1 MTFNHLVLIGGG
13 HSNVSL
19 LKKWL
24 MFPKLMPEIPVSI
37 ISRDSH
43 LVYSAMFPSV
53 LSKSISLE
61 ESLIDIKSL
70 AKNAKVSFVQE
81 EVKDIDFNLKK
92 IVLSKRPSINYSK
105 LVLNYG
111 SQTIIPK
118 EFESPVKNQNAFT
131 IKPFFRA
138 YELIQKEDIL
148 DSVDELPFVIVGSG
162 LAAIEVSYALRKRW
176 RNRSLKLLC
185 DSRKINN
192 KILKSLWNSN
202 IDLVQNLNFDYGK
215 ILLCTGNTTS
225 PLWVQKKLLYSDS
238 YGRIITNQNLQIKS
252 LSGIFAVG
260 DCAVV
265 GSAKRPASGVFAV
278 KVVNTLVQNLKRDI
292 EGRSLKKWFPQKIG
306 LQIVNIFPSYHPK
319 AFAIYRNFVFGPSF
333 VFWILKHK
341 IDLNFIKKF
350 RSKRLIM
357 KGSGKDISLNDCRGC
372 AAKIPQIV
380 LNKSLINSNLDS
392 FASSPEDSVEIYQN
406 GKDIIL
412 QSVDGFPALVSDPWL
427 NAKITTLH
435 ACSDLWACGAKLS
448 SAQALISLPK
458 VEREFQSYL
467 FSQSLQGIKSTVEDH
482 GGELL
487 GGHTFEARSLVNK
500 PYSLGIDISL
510 TVQGILKNRAK
521 PWLKSGM
528 NIGDILMMSRP
539 LGVGIYFAGQM
550 QNINMLGSSSE
561 VINNLV
567 KSQQYLI
574 DEIYLFQNQFKE
586 SLVNAATDI
595 TGYGFIGHLKEM
607 VESSNLYRQSNNLEK
622 LKVLLDLFAF
632 KAYPGVFDL
641 IRKDVK
647 STFFESN
654 KDIFDKIYKV
664 NKQKRI
670 INFLNENSLDQETF
684 NERISLLLDPQTCGP
699 LLISCNRKYENV
711 LKDKWYKVGEVVK
724 M

>member
-13 HSNVSL
+13 HTNVL
-19 LKKWL
+19 LIKKW
-24 MFPKLMPEIPVSI
+24 MMCSKLMPEIPVSI

-70 AKNAKVSFVQE
+70 AKNAKISFVEE
-81 EVKDIDFNLKK
+81 EVNDIDFNLKK
-92 IVLSKRPSINYSK
+92 IVLSNRPSINYSK

-111 SQTIIPK
+111 SQTKIPK
-118 EFESPVKNQNAFT
+118 EFESLVKNRNAFT
-131 IKPFFRA
+131 IKPFLRA
-138 YELIQKEDIL
+138 YDFIQKEDIL

-176 RNRSLKLLC
+176 RGRSLKLLC

-192 KILKSLWNSN
+192 TILKSLRNSN
-202 IDLVQNLNFDYGK
+202 IDLVKNLNFEYGK
-215 ILLCTGNTTS
+215 ILLCTGNTS
-225 PLWVQKKLLYSDS
+225 PFWVQKKLLDSDS
-238 YGRIITNQNLQIKS
+238 DGRIITNQNLQLKS
-252 LSGIFAVG
+252 FYGIFAAG
-260 DCAVV
+260 DCAVID
-265 GSAKRPASGVFAV
+265 SEKRPASGVFAV
-278 KVVNTLVQNLKRDI
+278 KVVNTLVKNLKKDI
-292 EGRSLKKWFPQKIG
+292 DGGSLKKWFPQRTG
-306 LQIVNIFPSYHPK
+306 LQIFNIYPSHRQK

-333 VFWILKHK
+333 LFWILKRK
-341 IDLNFIKKF
+341 IDLNFINKF

-357 KGSGKDISLNDCRGC
+357 KSSEKNISLNDCRGC

-406 GKDIIL
+406 GVDIIL

-458 VEREFQSYL
+458 VERGFQSYL

-482 GGELL
+482 GGELI

-510 TVQGILKNRAK
+510 TVQGILKKGAK

-528 NIGDILMMSRP
+528 KDGDILMMSRP

-550 QNINMLGSSSE
+550 QNINMLSGSPQI
-561 VINNLV
+561 INNLV
-567 KSQQYLI
+567 ESQQYLI
-574 DEIYLFQNQFKE
+574 DEIYFFQDQFRE

-607 VESSNLYRQSNNLEK
+607 VESSNLYRKRNNLEP
-622 LKVLLDLFAF
+622 LKVLLDLSAF

-641 IRKDVK
+641 ISKGIK

-654 KDIFDKIYKV
+654 KEIFDKIYRG
-664 NKQKRI
+664 NRQQRI
-670 INFLNENSLDQETF
+670 INFLNENSFDKETF
-684 NERISLLLDPQTCGP
+684 KERISLLLDPQTCGP
-699 LLISCNRKYENV
+699 LLISCNRKYENT